1 MLSSFF
7 TSLIAVAVL
16 LGILVFIH
24 ELGHYLAAK
33 LFGVRVEVFS
43 LGFGKRLFGFRRG
56 DTDYRVS
63 ALPLGGYVK
72 MSGENPMEESTG
84 DPGEFMS
91 HPRWQRF
98 IIAVAGPF
106 MNVALAIAALTCLFM
121 MRHARPA
128 YLDEFAVIKYVDSNS
143 PAAKSGLQPDDRV
156 VQVEGINNPS
166 WETFIN
172 QVAISV
178 AQPLHLEVQRGN
190 QTLSKEV
197 QVPDLPR
204 NASDEVDPLELVGV
218 AAEPFVVDEVLQG
231 KPAAKAGIMVQDEI
245 LSING
250 KPVHST
256 NQLSAV
262 LKENKEKP
270 IVVTVQRNGP
280 ARDFTMTPELEQAP
294 TNLGFFEKLFY
305 GSPPPRYVLG
315 LGQAVRMHTEQLPF
329 SAAFRMSL
337 ERNKK
342 DSLLIV
348 EVLKRL
354 VRSPRNVNQFSGP
367 IGIARMSGKA
377 ARAGFLPYIEL
388 MALISLNLGIFNL
401 LPIPILDGGLIL
413 LLAIEAIMRHDIKR
427 EVKER
432 VYQVAFVFLIIFA
445 AVVIFNDIAKL
456 HV

>member
-1 MLSSFF
+1 MFSSFF

-16 LGILVFIH
+16 LGTLVFIH

-56 DTDYRVS
+56 GTDYRVS

-98 IIAVAGPF
+98 IIAIAGPA
-106 MNVALAIAALTCLFM
+106 MNIALAIAALTCLFM
-121 MRHARPA
+121 TRHARPTF
-128 YLDEFAVIKYVDSNS
+128 LDQSAVIRYVDENS
-143 PAAKSGLQPDDRV
+143 PAAKASLQPNDRI
-156 VQVEGINNPS
+156 VQVEGINNPN
-166 WETFIN
+166 WETVVN

-178 AQPLHLEVQRGN
+178 AQPLHVEVQRGN
-190 QTLSKEV
+190 QTLLKEIA
-197 QVPDLPR
+197 VPDVPA
-204 NASDEVDPLELVGV
+204 NAGDEVDPLELLGV
-218 AAEPFVVDEVLQG
+218 AAEPLTVESVTPGTPGERAGL
-231 KPAAKAGIMVQDEI
+231 KAQDEI
-245 LSING
+245 LSVDG

-262 LKENKEKP
+262 LKQTKDKP
-270 IVVTVQRNGP
+270 VVLTVQRDRSP
-280 ARDFTMTPELEQAP
+280 KDLAITPELEKAP
-294 TNLGFFEKLFY
+294 TDVGFFDRLFL
-305 GSPPPRYVLG
+305 GSPSPRYIVG
-315 LGQAVRMHTEQLPF
+315 FTPVVRLHTEQLPF
-329 SAAFRMSL
+329 SAAFKMSL

-354 VRSPRNVNQFSGP
+354 VKRPGNVKQFSGP
-367 IGIARMSGKA
+367 IGIARLSGKA
-377 ARAGFLPYIEL
+377 ARAGFLSYVEL

-413 LLAIEAIMRHDIKR
+413 LLAIEAVMRHDIRR

-445 AVVIFNDIAKL
+445 VVVIFNDIAKL